1 MTRKTLIIGGASGIG
16 STYLRPALAALVF
29 IGLTGTAY
37 SAQAEWVKPKQLIA
51 DNSLPQAKLKANE
64 TVAR

>member
-51 DNSLPQAKLKANE
+51 DKQPAAGEIKGE
-64 TVAR
+64 